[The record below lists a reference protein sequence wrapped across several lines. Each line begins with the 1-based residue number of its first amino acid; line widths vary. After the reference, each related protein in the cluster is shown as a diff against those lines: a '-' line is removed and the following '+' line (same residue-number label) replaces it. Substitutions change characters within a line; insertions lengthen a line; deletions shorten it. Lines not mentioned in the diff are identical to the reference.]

1 MGGFAANS
9 VASRPWQGDVPIRR
23 AKRGTFRDGVAG
35 ANLRGQ
41 GPHIQFRTS
50 VVCSGMSLPTDD
62 SRTSEPLT
70 GLVLAGGRSRRFG
83 SDKSLHPIGDTT
95 LRAAAAAKPREVCD
109 RVLLSLPRDATAA
122 AETLF
127 DGVVTDE
134 YAEAGPLAGIHAAMN
149 QSGAPVRLLVM
160 PCDMPDVTVDTL
172 RRLTSGPR
180 ETAAVAI
187 HRGREIGVLA
197 CYPAVLLNELAE
209 RLHTGGDALRV
220 ANFVRA
226 LPAVEFIELSD
237 AESLNVN
244 HPSDLS
250 TGARVTGGTPTPL

>member
-1 MGGFAANS
+1 MFDK
-9 VASRPWQGDVPIRR
+9 P
-23 AKRGTFRDGVAG
+23 
-35 ANLRGQ
+35 
-41 GPHIQFRTS
+41 
-50 VVCSGMSLPTDD
+50 
-62 SRTSEPLT
+62 T

-95 LRAAAAAKPREVCD
+95 LRAAAAAKLREVCD
-109 RVLLSLPRDATAA
+109 RVLISLPRDANAA

-134 YAEAGPLAGIHAAMN
+134 YPDAGPLAGIHAAMRHVSMRQAAMPN
-149 QSGAPVRLLVM
+149 AAMPNAAMPNAAMPNAAMHRAAMRNAGAPVRVLVM

-172 RRLTSGPR
+172 RRLASGPR
-180 ETAAVAI
+180 ETAAVAV

-197 CYPAVLLNELAE
+197 CYPAGLLNELAE

-226 LPAVEFIELSD
+226 LPAVEFIELPD

-244 HPSDLS
+244 HPIDLS
-250 TGARVTGGTPTPL
+250 TGARVTGGTTTPL